1 MKIYQ
6 QLPRF
11 FSCFFILTVNRDP
24 PEAVETDQVLK
35 VKDLNFTPVVV
46 YAALVLVDQ
55 AKVRVEA
62 L

>member
-11 FSCFFILTVNRDP
+11 FSGLFILTVNRDP

-35 VKDLNFTPVVV
+35 VKNLNFTPLVVD
-46 YAALVLVDQ
+46 AALVLVDE
-55 AKVRVEA
+55 AKVSVEA